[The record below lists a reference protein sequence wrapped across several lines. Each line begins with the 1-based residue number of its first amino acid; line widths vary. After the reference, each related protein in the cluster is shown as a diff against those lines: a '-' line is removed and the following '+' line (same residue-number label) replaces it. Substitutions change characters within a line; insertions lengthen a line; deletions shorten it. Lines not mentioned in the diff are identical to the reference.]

1 MLTSQELHQIQEI
14 FQKEMLPI
22 NKDLKIIN
30 KDLGETR
37 NDVKVLISYFNHD
50 YVNLRKRIEVLEEH
64 LGILTS

>member
-14 FQKEMLPI
+14 FQKEMLSI